1 MAMVEEVVQHT
12 YQLKRGTAQ
21 RFATLNPVLRQG
33 EPGFEYD
40 KNRLKI
46 GDGFTPWNALP
57 YIQGVSG
64 VVNAETLDELPP
76 TGNENLIYKVSSEK
90 KLYQWNSISEEYE
103 ALTSASG
110 GGATGEV
117 PEATDTEAGIT
128 KVYTDTGFNSDGT
141 MTQKAITKE
150 LNSINDEL
158 DDKVEVN
165 IEGEILYFTLDN

>member
-1 MAMVEEVVQHT
+1 MAMVEEIVQHT

-64 VVNAETLDELPP
+64 VVSVETRDEFPP
-76 TGNENLIYKVSSEK
+76 TGNENLIYKASAEK
-90 KLYQWNSISEEYE
+90 KLYQWNPISQEYE
-103 ALTSASG
+103 VLTTASG
-110 GGATGEV
+110 GGTTGEV
-117 PEATDTEAGIT
+117 PEASETEAGIT

-165 IEGEILYFTLDN
+165 IEGETLYFVLDN

>member
-1 MAMVEEVVQHT
+1 MADIQTHT
-12 YQLKRGTAQ
+12 YQLKRGTAE
-21 RFATLNPVLRQG
+21 RWATLNPVLRQG

-64 VVNAETLDELPP
+64 IVDADTKDQFPP
-76 TGNENLIYKVSSEK
+76 VGNSNLIYKASVEK
-90 KLYQWNSISEEYE
+90 KLYQWNPISEEYE
-103 ALTSASG
+103 ALTSAGGSG
-110 GGATGEV
+110 FDGEL
-117 PEATDTEAGIT
+117 PEASETEAGII

-141 MTQKAITKE
+141 MTQKAITNE
-150 LNSINDEL
+150 LNSINNEL

-165 IEGEILYFTLDN
+165 IEGETLYFTLDN